1 MTVPTMYIEELQEAL
16 VDERPAAIEHG
27 FATLVAWPDYDDLIG
42 STPDIRQVSL
52 VATCEA
58 LGNDFRRLPLEVYER
73 IEEITGLTIARTYGA
88 GACVVLASWPTFA
101 EVVAR

>member
-1 MTVPTMYIEELQEAL
+1 MYIEELQEAL

-27 FATLVAWPDYDDLIG
+27 FATLVAWPDYDFLIG
-42 STPDIRQVSL
+42 STSDIRQVTL

-58 LGNDFRRLPLEVYER
+58 LANDFRPLPLEICDR
-73 IEEITGLTIARTYGA
+73 IEDVTGLTIARTYGA

-101 EVVAR
+101 EVVAL